1 MRGFDNICF
10 YVYVCSSYQNA
21 ARGVRFIHQLH
32 RLLPELGM
40 MNADGNAIDSVR
52 SIPTVT
58 EKSSASSCTLVHS
71 LPL

>member
-10 YVYVCSSYQNA
+10 YVYVWSSYQNA
-21 ARGVRFIHQLH
+21 ARGEVFIHQLH

-40 MNADGNAIDSVR
+40 INANGNAVDSAR
-52 SIPTVT
+52 FIPTIT